1 MGDTADKLKQYD
13 KLLKD
18 IMNKY
23 DQQCNRGQ
31 SFRQFIRCYLSD
43 IINDEKTEDIV
54 EASKLFFLIDEIPDE
69 ELEKIRLIMC
79 CELHQKATAI

>member
-1 MGDTADKLKQYD
+1 MRNTADKLKEYD
-13 KLLKD
+13 ELLKD

-23 DQQCNRGQ
+23 DQQRNRDK
-31 SFRQFIRCYLSD
+31 SLRQFISSYLIE
-43 IINDEKTEDIV
+43 IINDEKTNNKAQ
-54 EASKLFFLIDEIPDE
+54 ASKLFFLIDEIPDE